1 MAETGSFA
9 IVLPV
14 PRIRFYGVYGGPYPP
29 DTSNALAGLDL
40 VSVGTVTVIRPPAP
54 VPPGLVEAVKYDV
67 ALPYAPPV
75 IINGRPT

>member
-1 MAETGSFA
+1 MPETGSFA

-14 PRIRFYGVYGGPYPP
+14 PVVQLYGEYGGPYPP

-40 VSVGTVTVIRPPAP
+40 VTVGTVIVSTPVAPP
-54 VPPGLVEAVKYDV
+54 PPGLVPAVEYDV

-75 IINGRPT
+75 IVNGRPT